1 MDARGRARAGGRRA
15 RRGLDRAAHADGQR
29 GPRPDQRHGRHAR
42 DAAAR
47 PPRPRATAE
56 GRGRDR
62 GDVDGGPAWHR
73 PRLRGRPHRDAPP
86 ARSAAKRGQPH
97 PSARRL
103 GHRREPP
110 LRRPARA
117 GRVLAALRSAGQ
129 RRRARHLRLRAER
142 GRRGA
147 ESGDRQPG
155 GDARRAR
162 GVVRELPRRTGGAGL
177 RLPGDR
183 RRRAGRD
190 RGAPHG
196 PHARP
201 EPLIRA
207 AAVPRRGRRGQ
218 LRADARPLH
227 AGRDGRREPQ
237 AVRAREHRT
246 RCPRARCRRTTCRW
260 AGPRPASSA
269 PCSRTSGASWRWS
282 LTCAARALDLRAP
295 LEPAAGT
302 GAARASVRGIVPGPG
317 PDRWLAPELGAAEEL
332 VASNALLEAVESAI
346 GSLE

>member
-86 ARSAAKRGQPH
+86 ARSAASGPTS
-97 PSARRL
+97 PVCS
-103 GHRREPP
+103 
-110 LRRPARA
+110 PARPSSRA
-117 GRVLAALRSAGQ
+117 TATTTRACRTRTAALRSAGQ

-162 GVVRELPRRTGGAGL
+162 GVVRELPRRTCGAGL

-237 AVRAREHRT
+237 AVRAREHGLAAHERDAGGPRVDGLGRGPQAPHRARERRAHPGGGAHLRSAGARPARPARAGGRHG
-246 RCPRARCRRTTCRW
+246 RCTSIRAGDRARPRA
-260 AGPRPASSA
+260 
-269 PCSRTSGASWRWS
+269 
-282 LTCAARALDLRAP
+282 
-295 LEPAAGT
+295 
-302 GAARASVRGIVPGPG
+302 
-317 PDRWLAPELGAAEEL
+317 
-332 VASNALLEAVESAI
+332 
-346 GSLE
+346 